1 MREREEKEKRE
12 RLVLWRVCQRDWNDG
27 FLDRHGGMVVS
38 EIGGG
43 FFCSSCGGFLLVVVG
58 MGFI

>member
-1 MREREEKEKRE
+1 MW
-12 RLVLWRVCQRDWNDG
+12 WRVCQRDWNDG